1 MTFYDDEEIE
11 ENENLEEDQS
21 EEDEL
26 AEGEQDE
33 NDAESDTNESENQS
47 EETDDSSSKGT
58 MKGNR
63 HLHGNRQKQ
72 IKKLKNRVRRVN
84 LPFLNG
90 MVGFSHGTMERAR
103 RSRRRDDIKR
113 RNSQ

>member
-72 IKKLKNRVRRVN
+72 IKKINDMMNQPHDKT
-84 LPFLNG
+84 
-90 MVGFSHGTMERAR
+90 S
-103 RSRRRDDIKR
+103 
-113 RNSQ
+113 